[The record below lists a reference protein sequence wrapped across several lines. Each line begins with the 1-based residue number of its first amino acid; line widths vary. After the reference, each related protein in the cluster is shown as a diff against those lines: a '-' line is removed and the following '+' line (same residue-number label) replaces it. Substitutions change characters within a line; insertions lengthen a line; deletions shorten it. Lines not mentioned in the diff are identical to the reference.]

1 MMLKLDETYQPKMSV
16 IETQKAIKEVKDC
29 FDKNFA
35 ERLSL
40 TRVPAPLFVQGDSG
54 LNDNLS
60 GVETPVTFS
69 TNDINNLQIVH
80 SLAKWKRKAL
90 KRYHFEKGTGLYTDM
105 NAIRKHEDL
114 SNTHSLY
121 VDQWDWEKIIS
132 KEDRTDAM
140 LEKVVRDIYE
150 VFKITEAYI
159 NFLYPQLSKKLPENI
174 HFITSQELYDM
185 YPDYTDKEKENAI
198 CKEYKAV
205 FIKQIGKT
213 LSNGKPHDMRSP
225 DYDDWDLNG
234 DILFYNPIL
243 DSAIELSSM
252 GIRVDEISLV
262 KQLEIAGAMD
272 RLELPYHK
280 EVFTKQLPAT
290 IGGGIG
296 QSRVCMFFLEKMHIG
311 EVQSSIWSDEMIEL
325 CEKNNII
332 LL

>member
-40 TRVPAPLFVQGDSG
+40 TRVPAPLFVQGESG

-159 NFLYPQLSKKLPENI
+159 NFLYPQLSKKLPDKI